1 MSGDASGLSLAFPK
15 SRPKALEKEEKQ
27 HALALKDAKEN
38 AKARTRAKG
47 QCEVQVRVVNAVG
60 RKSIAVRCVRKDS
73 QTHHLKGGIGRRNR
87 GVSILSDWKL
97 RVCDQCHADIT
108 GKILKPTTAEAD
120 AHTIRYWRSK

>member
-1 MSGDASGLSLAFPK
+1 MAIDYSGLAFPK
-15 SRPKALEKEEKQ
+15 SRPKALDKQ
-27 HALALKDAKEN
+27 DRDRALETKDQAEN
-38 AKARTRAKG
+38 AKARARAKG
-47 QCEVQVRVVNAVG
+47 QCEIQVVLVNVIG

-97 RVCDQCHADIT
+97 RVCDQCHAHIT

>member
-1 MSGDASGLSLAFPK
+1 MAIDYSGLAFPK

-38 AKARTRAKG
+38 TKARKRAKG
-47 QCEVQVRVVNAVG
+47 QCEVRIVLVNVSG
-60 RKSIAVRCVRKDS
+60 RKSISLRCTRKDS
-73 QTHHLKGGIGRRNR
+73 QTHHLIGGIGRRNR
-87 GVSILSDWKL
+87 GVSILADWKL

-120 AHTIRYWRSK
+120 AHTIRYWRSR